1 MKKSKELCINC
12 SAPMSKA
19 YINYKG
25 LKLEA
30 RQCTECG
37 KKIFTED
44 LTMKAIS
51 QLEAKKLE
59 SEYIKRPIKVGHS
72 VGMTFPKEVV
82 NVFNLGNSAT
92 KLKIHP
98 NIIKGTIEIS
108 VK

>member
-1 MKKSKELCINC
+1 MGNNKELCINC
-12 SAPMSKA
+12 SSPMKKT
-19 YINYKG
+19 YVDYKG

-30 RQCTECG
+30 RECTKCK

-51 QLEAKKLE
+51 QLEAKRLQ
-59 SEYIKRPIKVGHS
+59 SEYIKKPIKVGHS
-72 VGMTFPKEVV
+72 WGMTFPKEVAD
-82 NVFNLGNSAT
+82 VFNLKNNTT

-98 NIIKGTIEIS
+98 DVVKGVIEIS

>member
-19 YINYKG
+19 YVNYKG

-30 RQCTECG
+30 RQCTKCG

-44 LTMKAIS
+44 LTMKAVAR
-51 QLEAKKLE
+51 LEAKKLE
-59 SEYIKRPIKVGHS
+59 SEYIKKPIKVGHS
-72 VGMTFPKEVV
+72 WGMTFPKEVAD
-82 NVFNLGNSAT
+82 VFNLKNSAT
-92 KLKIHP
+92 KIKIYP
-98 NIIKGTIEIS
+98 NVVKGIIKIS